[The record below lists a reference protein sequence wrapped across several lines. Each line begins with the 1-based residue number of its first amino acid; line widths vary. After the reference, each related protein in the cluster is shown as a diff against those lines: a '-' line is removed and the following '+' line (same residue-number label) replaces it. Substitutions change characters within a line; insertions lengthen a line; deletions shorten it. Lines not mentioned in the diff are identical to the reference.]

1 VAPAPIPDP
10 WVVGAKAGILL
21 FSTSHNYLHDL
32 LDYLEDRTESEG
44 TTWRHLAVHYH
55 DTDNPT
61 PADDRYI
68 TFDLAKID
76 GGHLDDAWVTGDY
89 TTAETALTAFLT
101 STANVNPSHIQVVGW
116 NWYVRSFNPYTES
129 KPFAPHGPP
138 VRVQT
143 VSMSGTG
150 TGRVPAQCAISVTEK
165 TAMPH
170 HWGRFFLPAAAAT
183 DYGSDG
189 RVDSSVRS
197 EIANAAATMYSAW
210 SHAGLVPVVA
220 STQTNKTPT
229 RQLLTVDHIT
239 VDDVP
244 DVIRTRRL
252 HGVSSR
258 TTVPIS

>member
-1 VAPAPIPDP
+1 
-10 WVVGAKAGILL
+10 
-21 FSTSHNYLHDL
+21 
-32 LDYLEDRTESEG
+32 
-44 TTWRHLAVHYH
+44 
-55 DTDNPT
+55 
-61 PADDRYI
+61 
-68 TFDLAKID
+68 
-76 GGHLDDAWVTGDY
+76 
-89 TTAETALTAFLT
+89 
-101 STANVNPSHIQVVGW
+101 
-116 NWYVRSFNPYTES
+116 
-129 KPFAPHGPP
+129 
-138 VRVQT
+138 
-143 VSMSGTG
+143 
-150 TGRVPAQCAISVTEK
+150 
-165 TAMPH
+165 MPH

-189 RVDSSVRS
+189 RVDPSVRS